1 MSDAL
6 LEKGVQVRRE
16 LFGEE
21 IGLKHIREATDLTRR
36 FQDVVTRYCFG
47 ELWGTEAVP
56 RRTRSIITLSMLLA
70 MGKSNEVKIHVRAAL
85 ANGVS
90 KDELREILLHA
101 MIYCGV
107 PSAVEGFRCAGEV
120 FAEMGVPE

>member
-6 LEKGVQVRRE
+6 YEKGVQVRRE

-107 PSAVEGFRCAGEV
+107 PSAVEGFRCVREV
-120 FAEMGVPE
+120 FAEMGVSE